1 MQQVGQQLPG
11 DPRQPLQATLRGHQG
26 PQLASCASQILA
38 VSAPEEQIKWIQLCQ
53 TPLRHLTFT
62 FQAEADPIKNIST
75 ENYAGSSL

>member
-38 VSAPEEQIKWIQLCQ
+38 VSVHLEQKKWI
-53 TPLRHLTFT
+53 
-62 FQAEADPIKNIST
+62 
-75 ENYAGSSL
+75 NYAKLP